1 MKNKINEI
9 FSTFEKGV
17 IILLVVLMGIV
28 LLFSSL
34 ELIVAI
40 FKEIYLS
47 LSSATLL
54 LDKKELVKI
63 FGYFFNV
70 LIGLELF
77 ETVKLY
83 LKENI
88 FHAEYVLLVA
98 LIAIT
103 RKVIILEYDKVDNIM
118 LFAIAAIILVLTI
131 GYYLLKQ
138 GQHKQFLKNKQDEN
152 NA

>member
-1 MKNKINEI
+1 
-9 FSTFEKGV
+9 
-17 IILLVVLMGIV
+17 
-28 LLFSSL
+28 
-34 ELIVAI
+34 
-40 FKEIYLS
+40 
-47 LSSATLL
+47 
-54 LDKKELVKI
+54 
-63 FGYFFNV
+63 
-70 LIGLELF
+70 
-77 ETVKLY
+77 LY

-138 GQHKQFLKNKQDEN
+138 GQHKQFSKNKQDEN